1 MVRLYQEIFMAF
13 VVRVLLIEPN
23 GTKTETVVGKGV
35 HADAQYEFNNL
46 ELAREAAQVACN
58 AAASLKPIRS
68 KATSDESWTEHP
80 DRSDAED
87 V

>member
-1 MVRLYQEIFMAF
+1 MSF

-23 GTKTETVVGKGV
+23 GNKTETVVGKGI
-35 HADAQYEFNNL
+35 HADAQYEYNTL

-58 AAASLKPIRS
+58 AAAGLKPSRS
-68 KATSDESWTEHP
+68 KAASDEDWTEHP